1 MPSYHSRPIAAGLR
15 QDRSTWAIGPTE
27 VRFASGSTMHSHTR
41 LEFIIEAVPGLIG
54 YVDVD
59 ERYRFNNLAYQ
70 DWFGRPVEEFVG
82 RTVRDILGDVAYTAV
97 APHVRTAL
105 AGRLVTFESELTYR
119 DGKPRYV
126 RATYVPDVG
135 EDGRVRG
142 FVAHVNDITD
152 LKQAE
157 AEREQLRRH
166 ADELARVSRRLTE
179 SLDIDEVA
187 ERIAESI
194 LPLFQAQSSVVRL
207 LLPDGSLACV
217 AIAGKWLENFKPG
230 YLLPPGVGL
239 VGRAVIEK
247 RALWTRD
254 ILDEPSVVLTPEF
267 RRGLA
272 GAGHHAVLAV
282 PLQVKGEIIG
292 AVSTAHAEIRTFS
305 QAEIDL
311 LQAFADQAA
320 LAMRNV
326 QLFAREQT
334 ARAEAEAAN
343 RAKDQFLALLA
354 HELRNP
360 LAPIVT
366 SAALLRRP
374 GIPAPVVEHSAGIV
388 ERQARSLARLLDD
401 LLDVS
406 RITRDR
412 IELRWTVLA
421 IADAV
426 ERALEATRPL
436 VDERRHIVSVTLP
449 PRPLYV
455 EADPARL
462 EQIIV
467 NVLNN
472 AAKYTPPAGHIS
484 VVVAQEG
491 DEVVLRVSDTGIG
504 IPEDMLSRIFDLFV
518 QGDQSLA
525 HTSGGLGIGL
535 TLVHR
540 LVKLHHGRVEAQ
552 SDGPGRGSQFTVALP
567 LSRQASGPA
576 GPASVAA
583 RCPPAAVLLI
593 EDNDDARQSLRALL
607 EHEGHRVAEAPDGT
621 SGLDRDE
628 TMRPDIVLIDIGLP
642 GLDGYEVARRIRAR
656 RGTDPIL
663 VALTGYGQ
671 IDDQR
676 RSLEA
681 GFDAHLTKPVSPDQL
696 TGLLGTLAHSRPR
709 P

>member
-1 MPSYHSRPIAAGLR
+1 
-15 QDRSTWAIGPTE
+15 
-27 VRFASGSTMHSHTR
+27 MHSHTR
-41 LEFIIEAVPGLIG
+41 LEVIIEAVPALIG

-70 DWFGRPVEEFVG
+70 DWFGRPVEEYLG
-82 RTVRDILGDVAYTAV
+82 RTVREVLGDTAYASI
-97 APHVRTAL
+97 ASHVRSAL
-105 AGRLVTFESELTYR
+105 AGRLVTFESELAYR

-152 LKQAE
+152 LKHAE

-179 SLDIDEVA
+179 SLAIDEVA

-230 YLLPPGVGL
+230 YILPAGVGL
-239 VGRAVIEK
+239 VGRSVVEK

-326 QLFAREQT
+326 QLFAREQS

-374 GIPAPVVEHSAGIV
+374 GIPPLVVERAAGIV

-412 IELRWTVLA
+412 IELRWTVLS
-421 IADAV
+421 ISEAV

-436 VDERRHIVSVTLP
+436 VDERRHVVSVTLP
-449 PRPLYV
+449 SQTLYV

-472 AAKYTPPAGHIS
+472 AAKYTPPEGRIS
-484 VVVAQEG
+484 VGVAQEG

-504 IPEDMLSRIFDLFV
+504 IPADMLSRIFDLFV

-552 SDGPGRGSQFTVALP
+552 SDGPGLGSQFTVALP
-567 LSRQASGPA
+567 LRHQA
-576 GPASVAA
+576 V
-583 RCPPAAVLLI
+583 PPAAPVSVPAGCPPSVILLI

-607 EHEGHRVAEAPDGT
+607 EHEGHRVDETADGA

-656 RGTDPIL
+656 RGRAPIL
-663 VALTGYGQ
+663 VAITGYGQ
-671 IDDQR
+671 LDDQR
-676 RSLEA
+676 RSREA
-681 GFDAHLTKPVSPDQL
+681 GFDAHLTKPVPPDQL
-696 TGLLGTLAHSRPR
+696 TSLLGSLAHHRPR
-709 P
+709 A

>member
-1 MPSYHSRPIAAGLR
+1 MDSS
-15 QDRSTWAIGPTE
+15 
-27 VRFASGSTMHSHTR
+27 TR
-41 LEFIIEAVPGLIG
+41 LEFIIEAVPALIG
-54 YVDVD
+54 YVDAD

-70 DWFGRPVEEFVG
+70 DWFGRPVKDFLAL
-82 RTVRDILGDVAYTAV
+82 TVRDVLGDAAYA
-97 APHVRTAL
+97 AIASHVRSAL
-105 AGRLVTFESELTYR
+105 AGQRVTYESELIYR

-157 AEREQLRRH
+157 AEREQLRRS

-239 VGRAVIEK
+239 VGRAVVEK
-247 RALWTRD
+247 RPLWTRD

-267 RRGLA
+267 RQGLA

-282 PLQVKGEIIG
+282 PLQVKGEVIG
-292 AVSTAHAEIRTFS
+292 AISTAHAEIRTFS

-374 GIPAPVVEHSAGIV
+374 GIPATAVEHAAGIV

-412 IELRWTVLA
+412 IELRWTVLSV
-421 IADAV
+421 ADAV

-436 VDERRHIVSVTLP
+436 LDERRHAVSVTLP
-449 PRPLYV
+449 PRPLHV

-467 NVLNN
+467 NLLNN
-472 AAKYTPPAGHIS
+472 AAKYTPPGGRIT
-484 VVVAQEG
+484 VVVAEEG
-491 DEVVLRVSDTGIG
+491 ETVALRVSDTGIG
-504 IPEDMLSRIFDLFV
+504 IPADMLSRIFELFV

-540 LVKLHHGRVEAQ
+540 LVKLHHGRVEAR
-552 SDGPGRGSQFTVALP
+552 SDGPGRGSEFTVTLP
-567 LSRQASGPA
+567 LSRRPTAPA
-576 GPASVAA
+576 GPALDPV
-583 RCPPAAVLLI
+583 RCPPASVLLI

-607 EHEGHRVAEAPDGT
+607 EHEGHRVEEASDGV
-621 SGLDRDE
+621 SGLERDV
-628 TMRPDIVLIDIGLP
+628 TLRPEIVLIDIGLP
-642 GLDGYEVARRIRAR
+642 GLNGYEVARRIRTL
-656 RGTDPIL
+656 RGAGPIL
-663 VALTGYGQ
+663 VAITGYGQ
-671 IDDQR
+671 VDDQR
-676 RSLEA
+676 RAHEA
-681 GFDAHLTKPVSPDQL
+681 GFDAHLTKPVSRDQL
-696 TGLLGTLAHSRPR
+696 AGLLGSLAHSRAR

>member
-1 MPSYHSRPIAAGLR
+1 
-15 QDRSTWAIGPTE
+15 
-27 VRFASGSTMHSHTR
+27 MHSHTQ
-41 LEFIIEAVPGLIG
+41 LEFIVEAVPALIG
-54 YVDVD
+54 YVGLD
-59 ERYRFNNLAYQ
+59 ERYRFNNLVYQ

-82 RTVRDILGDVAYTAV
+82 RTVRDVIGDVAYATV
-97 APHVRTAL
+97 APHVRAAL

-126 RATYVPDVG
+126 RGTYVPDVG
-135 EDGRVRG
+135 EDGQVRG
-142 FVAHVNDITD
+142 FVAHVTDITD
-152 LKQAE
+152 LKRAE

-230 YLLPPGVGL
+230 YILPAGVGL
-239 VGRAVIEK
+239 VGRAVVEK

-267 RRGLA
+267 RQGLA

-305 QAEIDL
+305 QADIDL

-374 GIPAPVVEHSAGIV
+374 GTPATVVEHSAGIV

-412 IELRWTVLA
+412 IELRRTVLS

-436 VDERRHIVSVTLP
+436 VDERRHVVSVTLP

-472 AAKYTPPAGHIS
+472 AAKYTPPGGHIS

-491 DEVVLRVSDTGIG
+491 DEVALRVSDTGIG
-504 IPEDMLSRIFDLFV
+504 IPADMLSRIFELFV

-552 SDGPGRGSQFTVALP
+552 SDGPGRGSRFTVALP
-567 LSRQASGPA
+567 LSRQASAPT
-576 GPASVAA
+576 GPASVPTP
-583 RCPPAAVLLI
+583 CPPANVLLI
-593 EDNDDARQSLRALL
+593 EDNDDARHSLRAYL
-607 EHEGHRVAEAPDGT
+607 EYEGHRVAEAADGT

-663 VALTGYGQ
+663 VAITGYGQ

-696 TGLLGTLAHSRPR
+696 TGLLGTLAHSRAR

>member
-1 MPSYHSRPIAAGLR
+1 M
-15 QDRSTWAIGPTE
+15 
-27 VRFASGSTMHSHTR
+27 FSHTR
-41 LEFIIEAVPGLIG
+41 LEFIIEAVPALIG

-70 DWFGRPVEEFVG
+70 DWFGRPVQEFVG
-82 RTVRDILGDVAYTAV
+82 RTVRDVLGDVAYAAI
-97 APHVRTAL
+97 APHVRSAL

-142 FVAHVNDITD
+142 FVAHVNDISD

-166 ADELARVSRRLTE
+166 ADELTRVSRRLTE
-179 SLDIDEVA
+179 SLDIGEVA
-187 ERIAESI
+187 ERIAECI

-230 YLLPPGVGL
+230 YILPPGVGL
-239 VGRAVIEK
+239 VGRAVIER

-343 RAKDQFLALLA
+343 HAKDQFLALLA

-374 GIPAPVVEHSAGIV
+374 GIPATVVEHSAGIV

-412 IELRWTVLA
+412 IDLRWVVLS

-436 VDERRHIVSVTLP
+436 VDERRHVVSVTMP
-449 PRPLYV
+449 ERPLYV

-472 AAKYTPPAGHIS
+472 AAKYTPPDGHIS

-540 LVKLHHGRVEAQ
+540 LVKLHHGRVEAH
-552 SDGPGRGSQFTVALP
+552 SVGPGRGSQFTVALP
-567 LSRQASGPA
+567 LSRQASAPA
-576 GPASVAA
+576 GPASAPA
-583 RCPPAAVLLI
+583 RCPPADVLLI

-607 EHEGHRVAEAPDGT
+607 EHEGHRVAETADGT
-621 SGLDRDE
+621 SGLNRDE

-656 RGTDPIL
+656 RGTNPIL
-663 VALTGYGQ
+663 VAITGYGQ

-676 RSLEA
+676 RSLAA

-696 TGLLGTLAHSRPR
+696 TGLLGTLAHSRAR

>member
-1 MPSYHSRPIAAGLR
+1 MP
-15 QDRSTWAIGPTE
+15 
-27 VRFASGSTMHSHTR
+27 SHTR
-41 LEFIIEAVPGLIG
+41 LEFILEAVPALIG

-70 DWFGRPVEEFVG
+70 EWFGRPVEEFVG
-82 RTVRDILGDVAYTAV
+82 RTVRDVLGDVAYAAV
-97 APHVRTAL
+97 ASHVRSAL
-105 AGRLVTFESELTYR
+105 AGRRVTFESDLTYR

-179 SLDIDEVA
+179 SLDIGEVA

-239 VGRAVIEK
+239 VGRAVIE
-247 RALWTRD
+247 RRPLWTRD
-254 ILDEPSVVLTPEF
+254 ILDEPRVVLTPEF

-374 GIPAPVVEHSAGIV
+374 GIPATVVEHSAGIV

-412 IELRWTVLA
+412 IELRWIVLS

-436 VDERRHIVSVTLP
+436 IDERRHVVSVTLP

-455 EADPARL
+455 EADAARL

-472 AAKYTPPAGHIS
+472 AAKYTPPDGHIS
-484 VVVAQEG
+484 VVVVQEG

-504 IPEDMLSRIFDLFV
+504 IPQDMLSRIFDLFV

-540 LVKLHHGRVEAQ
+540 LVKLHHGRVEAH

-567 LSRQASGPA
+567 LSRQASAPA
-576 GPASVAA
+576 GPTSAPA
-583 RCPPAAVLLI
+583 RCPPADVLLI

-607 EHEGHRVAEAPDGT
+607 EHEGHRVAETADGT
-621 SGLDRDE
+621 SGLNRDE

-642 GLDGYEVARRIRAR
+642 GLDGYEVARRIRVR

-663 VALTGYGQ
+663 VAITGYGQ

-696 TGLLGTLAHSRPR
+696 TGLLGTLAHSRAR

>member
-1 MPSYHSRPIAAGLR
+1 
-15 QDRSTWAIGPTE
+15 
-27 VRFASGSTMHSHTR
+27 MHSHTR
-41 LEFIIEAVPGLIG
+41 LEVIVEAVPALIG
-54 YVDVD
+54 YVDVE

-70 DWFGRPVEEFVG
+70 DWFGRPVEEFLG
-82 RTVRDILGDVAYTAV
+82 RTVREVLGDAAYAAV
-97 APHVRTAL
+97 APHVRSAL
-105 AGRLVTFESELTYR
+105 AGHLVTFESELDYV

-135 EDGRVRG
+135 EDGHVRG

-152 LKQAE
+152 LKHAE

-166 ADELARVSRRLTE
+166 ADELVRVSRRLSE

-207 LLPDGSLACV
+207 LLPDGSLACM

-247 RALWTRD
+247 RPLWTRD

-282 PLQVKGEIIG
+282 PLQVKGEVIG

-305 QAEIDL
+305 QADIDL

-366 SAALLRRP
+366 ATTLLRRP
-374 GIPAPVVEHSAGIV
+374 DAPAAVVEQSAGIV
-388 ERQARSLARLLDD
+388 ARQAGNLARLLDD

-406 RITRDR
+406 RITRGR
-412 IELRWTVLA
+412 IELRPETVS
-421 IADAV
+421 IADV
-426 ERALEATRPL
+426 VTRALETTRPL
-436 VDERRHIVSVTLP
+436 VDERGQIVSVQLLATP
-449 PRPLYV
+449 MFV
-455 EADPARL
+455 EADPTRL

-472 AAKYTPPAGHIS
+472 ASKYTPPAGHIIVLAS
-484 VVVAQEG
+484 REG
-491 DEVVLRVSDTGIG
+491 DEAVLRIRDTGVG
-504 IPEDMLSRIFDLFV
+504 IPAEMLPRIFELFV

-540 LVKLHHGRVEAQ
+540 LVQLHHGRLEAR
-552 SDGPGRGSQFTVALP
+552 SEGPGRGSEFTIGLP
-567 LSRQASGPA
+567 LSRTATAPA
-576 GPASVAA
+576 PVVAAAA
-583 RCPPAAVLLI
+583 RCSAAAVLLI
-593 EDNDDARQSLRALL
+593 EDNADARRSLRTLL
-607 EHEGHRVAEAPDGT
+607 EQDGHHVEDAADGP
-621 SGLDRDE
+621 SGLDRAE
-628 TMRPDIVLIDIGLP
+628 ATQPDIVLIDIGLP
-642 GLDGYEVARRIRAR
+642 RMDGYEVARRIRAR
-656 RGTDPIL
+656 RGAVPIL
-663 VALTGYGQ
+663 VAITGYGRA
-671 IDDQR
+671 DDRR

-681 GFDAHLTKPVSPDQL
+681 GFDAHLTKPVTPEQL
-696 TGLLGTLAHSRPR
+696 TDVLATEARRRADRASGSVA
-709 P
+709 

>member
-1 MPSYHSRPIAAGLR
+1 MP
-15 QDRSTWAIGPTE
+15 
-27 VRFASGSTMHSHTR
+27 SHTR
-41 LEFIIEAVPGLIG
+41 LEFIIEAVPALIG

-82 RTVRDILGDVAYTAV
+82 RTVRDILGDVAYAAV
-97 APHVRTAL
+97 APHVRSAL
-105 AGRLVTFESELTYR
+105 AGRLVTFESELAYR

-142 FVAHVNDITD
+142 FVAHVSDITD

-166 ADELARVSRRLTE
+166 ADELVRVSRRLTE
-179 SLDIDEVA
+179 SIDIGEVA

-207 LLPDGSLACV
+207 LLPDGSLACM

-230 YLLPPGVGL
+230 YILPPGVGL
-239 VGRAVIEK
+239 VGRSVIER

-254 ILDEPSVVLTPEF
+254 ILDEPSVVLTPDF

-292 AVSTAHAEIRTFS
+292 AVSTAHAEIRSFT

-326 QLFAREQT
+326 QLFAREQA

-343 RAKDQFLALLA
+343 HAKDQFLALLA

-366 SAALLRRP
+366 AAALLRRP
-374 GIPAPVVEHSAGIV
+374 GIAATVVDRSAAIV

-401 LLDVS
+401 LLDVA

-412 IELRWTVLA
+412 IELRWAVLS

-436 VDERRHIVSVTLP
+436 VDERRHVVSVTLP
-449 PRPLYV
+449 PMPLYV

-472 AAKYTPPAGHIS
+472 AAKYTPPDGHIS

-491 DEVVLRVSDTGIG
+491 DEVVLRVSDTGLG
-504 IPEDMLSRIFDLFV
+504 IPEDMLPRIFDLFV

-540 LVKLHHGRVEAQ
+540 LVKLHHGRVEAH
-552 SDGPGRGSQFTVALP
+552 SDGPGRGSRFTVALP
-567 LSRQASGPA
+567 LSRQAAVPDGPTSA
-576 GPASVAA
+576 PA
-583 RCPPAAVLLI
+583 RCPPADVLLI

-607 EHEGHRVAEAPDGT
+607 EHEGHRVAETVDGT
-621 SGLDRDE
+621 SGLNRDE

-663 VALTGYGQ
+663 VAITGYGQ
-671 IDDQR
+671 FDDQR

-696 TGLLGTLAHSRPR
+696 TGLLGTLTHSRAR
-709 P
+709 R

>member
-1 MPSYHSRPIAAGLR
+1 
-15 QDRSTWAIGPTE
+15 
-27 VRFASGSTMHSHTR
+27 MHSHTQ
-41 LEFIIEAVPGLIG
+41 LEFIVEAVPALIG

-59 ERYRFNNLAYQ
+59 ERYRFNNLVYQ

-82 RTVRDILGDVAYTAV
+82 RTVRDVIGDVAYATV
-97 APHVRTAL
+97 APHVRAAL

-142 FVAHVNDITD
+142 FVAHVTDITD

-157 AEREQLRRH
+157 AERERLRRH

-179 SLDIDEVA
+179 SLDIGEVA
-187 ERIAESI
+187 ERIAECI

-239 VGRAVIEK
+239 VGRAVIER

-343 RAKDQFLALLA
+343 HAKDQFLALLA

-374 GIPAPVVEHSAGIV
+374 GTPG
-388 ERQARSLARLLDD
+388 
-401 LLDVS
+401 
-406 RITRDR
+406 DR
-412 IELRWTVLA
+412 R
-421 IADAV
+421 
-426 ERALEATRPL
+426 RALGRHRGAAGAQPRP
-436 VDERRHIVSVTLP
+436 P
-449 PRPLYV
+449 PRRSPRRLAHHPRPDRAALDRALDRRRRRARAGGYASARRRAAARRV
-455 EADPARL
+455 GDPAAEAAVRRGRPGAARTDHRQRV
-462 EQIIV
+462 EQRRQV
-467 NVLNN
+467 HT
-472 AAKYTPPAGHIS
+472 ARRAHQRGRRPGGRRGRPAGERHGDRDPGGHAFAHLRAVRPGRSIARAHVRRTGYRPDAGPPS
-484 VVVAQEG
+484 REAPPRSRRGAQRRAGAREP
-491 DEVVLRVSDTGIG
+491 V
-504 IPEDMLSRIFDLFV
+504 
-518 QGDQSLA
+518 
-525 HTSGGLGIGL
+525 
-535 TLVHR
+535 
-540 LVKLHHGRVEAQ
+540 HGRAAAQ
-552 SDGPGRGSQFTVALP
+552 PPGVRADR
-567 LSRQASGPA
+567 SRVRP
-576 GPASVAA
+576 
-583 RCPPAAVLLI
+583 RTCPPADVLLI

-607 EHEGHRVAEAPDGT
+607 EYEGHRVAETADGT
-621 SGLDRDE
+621 TGLDRDE

-663 VALTGYGQ
+663 VAITGYGQ
-671 IDDQR
+671 VDDQR

-696 TGLLGTLAHSRPR
+696 TGLLGTLAHSRAR

>member
-1 MPSYHSRPIAAGLR
+1 M
-15 QDRSTWAIGPTE
+15 T
-27 VRFASGSTMHSHTR
+27 ASHATC
-41 LEFIIEAVPGLIG
+41 A
-54 YVDVD
+54 
-59 ERYRFNNLAYQ
+59 
-70 DWFGRPVEEFVG
+70 
-82 RTVRDILGDVAYTAV
+82 
-97 APHVRTAL
+97 
-105 AGRLVTFESELTYR
+105 
-119 DGKPRYV
+119 
-126 RATYVPDVG
+126 ATYVPDVG

-179 SLDIDEVA
+179 SLDIGEVA

-230 YLLPPGVGL
+230 YILPPGVGL
-239 VGRAVIEK
+239 VGRAVIER

-292 AVSTAHAEIRTFS
+292 AISTAHAEIRTFS

-326 QLFAREQT
+326 QLFAREQA

-343 RAKDQFLALLA
+343 RAKDEFLAMLA

-366 SAALLRRP
+366 AAALLRRARDAGDRREQCGRHRGAAGAQP
-374 GIPAPVVEHSAGIV
+374 GAPARRP
-388 ERQARSLARLLDD
+388 ARRLAHHPRP
-401 LLDVS
+401 
-406 RITRDR
+406 DR
-412 IELRWTVLA
+412 AAPDRA
-421 IADAV
+421 SSIADAV

-436 VDERRHIVSVTLP
+436 VDERRHVVSVTLP
-449 PRPLYV
+449 PTAAVRRRRPG
-455 EADPARL
+455 AARAGDRQPA
-462 EQIIV
+462 EQRRQV
-467 NVLNN
+467 HRRRRAHRRGRRARRATRSCCAV
-472 AAKYTPPAGHIS
+472 
-484 VVVAQEG
+484 
-491 DEVVLRVSDTGIG
+491 RDTGIG
-504 IPEDMLSRIFDLFV
+504 HRRADMLPRVFELFV

-525 HTSGGLGIGL
+525 HRPGGLGIGL
-535 TLVHR
+535 TLVQR
-540 LVKLHHGRVEAQ
+540 LVELHGGSVEAH
-552 SDGPGRGSQFTVALP
+552 SDGPGRGSEFTVALP
-567 LSRQASGPA
+567 LSRRGARADRSRRPPPAPRVRRAASWWSRTTTTRGRA
-576 GPASVAA
+576 CARAA
-583 RCPPAAVLLI
+583 RAT
-593 EDNDDARQSLRALL
+593 RATASTRR
-607 EHEGHRVAEAPDGT
+607 HDGAG
-621 SGLDRDE
+621 GLDRARGDAARR
-628 TMRPDIVLIDIGLP
+628 RPLDIGLP
-642 GLDGYEVARRIRAR
+642 GMDGYEVARRIRAR
-656 RGTDPIL
+656 RGADPIL

-671 IDDQR
+671 TDDQR

-681 GFDAHLTKPVSPDQL
+681 GFDAHLIKPVSPDQL
-696 TGLLGTLAHSRPR
+696 TGLLGTLAHSRAR

>member
-1 MPSYHSRPIAAGLR
+1 MP
-15 QDRSTWAIGPTE
+15 
-27 VRFASGSTMHSHTR
+27 SHTR
-41 LEFIIEAVPGLIG
+41 LEFIIEAVPALIG
-54 YVDVD
+54 YVDLD

-82 RTVRDILGDVAYTAV
+82 RTVRDVLGDVAYAAV

-105 AGRLVTFESELTYR
+105 AGRLVTFESQLTYR
-119 DGKPRYV
+119 DGQPRYV

-179 SLDIDEVA
+179 SLDIGEVA
-187 ERIAESI
+187 ERIAECI

-207 LLPDGSLACV
+207 LLPDGSLACM

-239 VGRAVIEK
+239 VGRAVIER

-326 QLFAREQT
+326 QLFAREKT

-343 RAKDQFLALLA
+343 HAKDQFLALLA

-374 GIPAPVVEHSAGIV
+374 GIPASVVEHSAGIV

-412 IELRWTVLA
+412 IDLRWVVLS
-421 IADAV
+421 IADVV
-426 ERALEATRPL
+426 ERALEATRPF
-436 VDERRHIVSVTLP
+436 VDERRHVVSVTLP

-472 AAKYTPPAGHIS
+472 AAKYSPPNGHIS

-504 IPEDMLSRIFDLFV
+504 IPQDMLSRIFDLFV

-540 LVKLHHGRVEAQ
+540 LVKLHHGRVEAH
-552 SDGPGRGSQFTVALP
+552 SDGPGRGSQFTVTLP
-567 LSRQASGPA
+567 LSRQVSTPSDPA
-576 GPASVAA
+576 AAPA
-583 RCPPAAVLLI
+583 RCPPADVLLI

-607 EHEGHRVAEAPDGT
+607 EHEGHRVAETADGT
-621 SGLDRDE
+621 SGLNRDE
-628 TMRPDIVLIDIGLP
+628 TMRPNIVLIDIGLP

-663 VALTGYGQ
+663 VAITGYGQ

-676 RSLEA
+676 RSLAA

-696 TGLLGTLAHSRPR
+696 TGLLGTLAHSRAR